1 MGLLGRSPSSGVSP
15 RAAAAPIP
23 LTVLGG
29 YLGAGKTTLLNRLLA
44 DPKGQ
49 RLGVIVNDVGEISV
63 DVALVAETDGDTIGL
78 TNGCVCCS
86 LADGFLGALDRL
98 REPERGIDHV
108 VVEVSGVGDPWKVA
122 QWGRTPG
129 FVLDTVVVLADAETV
144 TTRADDQWVGETVR
158 TQLAGADVV
167 LLTRLDLAADADR
180 VIADLTGWLAA
191 LTVAPVVTD
200 ATVIVEGITTPDPA
214 RLAALGDARRA
225 DGHGSAEGHETGSAD
240 AGHARHRVV
249 TVDMT
254 TPHART
260 EWKTWLGEAPDAVV
274 RVKGFVPVVADGST
288 VVELVQLAGRRIEV
302 LPWRGAA
309 PATTQLVVIAG
320 HDAAG
325 LSDWIDRAR

>member
-1 MGLLGRSPSSGVSP
+1 MGFLRRSPPARPQHRDPG
-15 RAAAAPIP
+15 APIP

-44 DPKGQ
+44 DPKGR

-144 TTRADDQWVGETVR
+144 VSRADDQWVGETVR
-158 TQLAGADVV
+158 AQLAGADIV
-167 LLTRLDLAADADR
+167 LLTRLDLAEDPDR
-180 VIADLTGWLAA
+180 VIADLTGWLTDV
-191 LTVAPVVTD
+191 TVAPVVTD
-200 ATVIVEGITTPDPA
+200 AAVIVDGITAPDPA

-225 DGHGSAEGHETGSAD
+225 DGHGPAELHESGSA
-240 AGHARHRVV
+240 AHARHRVV
-249 TVDMT
+249 TIET
-254 TPHART
+254 TSPRPRS
-260 EWKTWLGEAPDAVV
+260 EWKTWLGDAPEAVV
-274 RVKGFVPVVADGST
+274 RVKGFVPVVAERST

-302 LPWRGAA
+302 TAWRGAV
-309 PATTQLVVIAG
+309 PDTTRLVVIAG
-320 HDAAG
+320 HDPAG
-325 LSDWIDRAR
+325 LDDWIDRAR

>member
-1 MGLLGRSPSSGVSP
+1 MGFLRRSPS
-15 RAAAAPIP
+15 AAPLGRDPGAPIP

-44 DPKGQ
+44 DPKGR

-98 REPERGIDHV
+98 REPGRGIDHV

-144 TTRADDQWVGETVR
+144 VSRADDQWVGETVR
-158 TQLAGADVV
+158 AQLAGADIV
-167 LLTRLDLAADADR
+167 LLTRLDLAEDPDR
-180 VIADLTGWLAA
+180 VIADLTGWLGDV
-191 LTVAPVVTD
+191 TVAPVVTD
-200 ATVIVEGITTPDPA
+200 AAVIVDGITAPDPA
-214 RLAALGDARRA
+214 RLAALGDAR
-225 DGHGSAEGHETGSAD
+225 SAAGTGTGDD
-240 AGHARHRVV
+240 AGDAADHAHHRVV
-249 TVDMT
+249 TVEMT
-254 TPHART
+254 TPRPRSG
-260 EWKTWLGEAPDAVV
+260 WKTWLSDAPDAVV
-274 RVKGFVPVVADGST
+274 RVKGFVPVVDGDGSV

-309 PATTQLVVIAG
+309 PDTTQLVVIAT
-320 HDAAG
+320 HDPAG
-325 LSDWIDRAR
+325 LDEWIDRAR

>member
-1 MGLLGRSPSSGVSP
+1 MGFLRRSPPAAPPRRDSG
-15 RAAAAPIP
+15 APIP

-44 DPKGQ
+44 DPKGR

-63 DVALVAETDGDTIGL
+63 DIALVAETDGDTIGL

-98 REPERGIDHV
+98 REPGRGIDHV

-144 TTRADDQWVGETVR
+144 VSRADDQWVGETVR
-158 TQLAGADVV
+158 AQLAGADVV
-167 LLTRLDLAADADR
+167 LLTRLDLAEDPDR
-180 VIADLTGWLAA
+180 VIADLTGWMGDV
-191 LTVAPVVTD
+191 TVAPVVTD
-200 ATVIVEGITTPDPA
+200 AAVIVDGITTPDPA

-225 DGHGSAEGHETGSAD
+225 DGTVAGDGA
-240 AGHARHRVV
+240 AGHAHHRVA
-249 TVDMT
+249 TVEMT
-254 TPHART
+254 TPRLRS
-260 EWKTWLGEAPDAVV
+260 EWKTWLGEAPEAVV
-274 RVKGFVPVVADGST
+274 RVKGFVPVADDEGST

-302 LPWRGAA
+302 MAWRGAV
-309 PATTQLVVIAG
+309 PDTTQLVVIATQAI
-320 HDAAG
+320 DG
-325 LSDWIDRAR
+325 LDDWIDRAR